1 MRHQIQAATAAYF
14 FLSFQTVEAGPLKWA
29 ARDIARRAA
38 ANVTENAPSMTETLA
53 DDDDDD
59 DDEHEGRIDGGSRPN
74 HHEQQLY
81 SNWNGSSVVNYW
93 TGKQQVDNAY
103 LECFNNLWHDF
114 THYLIVYQAAI
125 RRDWWYN
132 EAHSDKDIPI
142 LRKYHSQ
149 SGADYK

>member
-38 ANVTENAPSMTETLA
+38 ANVTENAPSMTE
-53 DDDDDD
+53 
-59 DDEHEGRIDGGSRPN
+59 GSRPN